1 MLFGLYTWARVMWG
15 GVKQR
20 FEDETGAVGTEYALL
35 LFLIAIVFTV
45 GAAALGLAIN
55 NKLQAGADCLNNG
68 APGAC

>member
-1 MLFGLYTWARVMWG
+1 MLFGLYTWARMKWA
-15 GVKQR
+15 GVRHR

-45 GAAALGLAIN
+45 GAAALGIAIN
-55 NKLQAGADCLNNG
+55 DKLQAGADCLNSG